1 MSDASIAFTSTKM
14 TRALKGAAKAGKI
27 VTRAFVYSDNS
38 IELEFADTRPRMTE
52 DELLA
57 GLEAL
62 AMVEEGARNG
72 NSSSSL

>member
-1 MSDASIAFTSTKM
+1 MSDARIAFTSTKM

-38 IELEFADTRPRMTE
+38 IELEFAGDPPVARMTE
-52 DELLA
+52 QQLLD

-62 AMVEEGARNG
+62 AMSEQHQ
-72 NSSSSL
+72 